1 MPVRVCVPATT
12 ANLGPGFDCLGVAL
26 QLHNTVTLLDEPAPW
41 PDEFMS
47 GVARAFYKA
56 SGQKPRSWALKIDGP
71 VPRSRGLGSSV
82 TVRMGLLMALNIREG
97 HPLPDRTILDLTVA
111 LEGHP
116 DNAVPAFLGGFA
128 ACSPAGHIRAEV
140 GPELKFVVAVP
151 EIEVE
156 TKAARAVLPKSVS
169 LQDAILNLQGTAALV
184 GAFVGRDYSALRGN
198 FGDKLH
204 QPYRSAL
211 IPGCQAV
218 MDAAL
223 QAGALGAFISG
234 SGSAM
239 MALALQGEDSIA
251 LAMAGAFQAAGIR
264 EARTHVLQADNR
276 GAFVVE
282 T

>member
-12 ANLGPGFDCLGVAL
+12 ANLGPGFDCLGIAL

-41 PDEFMS
+41 PDDFIS
-47 GVARAFYKA
+47 GVAKAFYKA
-56 SGQKPRSWALKIDGP
+56 SGQKPRSWALKIEGG

-97 HPLPDRTILDLTVA
+97 KPLPDRAVLDLTVA

-116 DNAVPAFLGGFA
+116 DNAVPAFFGGFA
-128 ACSPAGHIRAEV
+128 ACSPTGHTRAEV

-151 EIEVE
+151 ELEVE
-156 TKAARAVLPKSVS
+156 TKAARAVLPTSVS
-169 LQDAILNLQGTAALV
+169 LQDAILNLQCTAALV
-184 GAFVGRDYSALRGN
+184 GAFVGRDYAALRGN
-198 FGDKLH
+198 FRDTLH
-204 QPYRSAL
+204 QPYRSPL

-223 QAGALGAFISG
+223 HAGAIGVFISG

-239 MALALQGEDSIA
+239 MALALQDEQRIA
-251 LAMAGAFQAAGIR
+251 HAMAGAFQSAGIK

-276 GAFVVE
+276 GAFVME
-282 T
+282 A